1 MTADPH
7 APARFPSLVSDLP
20 LTRSALEFASAHHE
34 GQRREAD
41 SAPFILHPLEV
52 AQLLRARGY
61 GDEVIAAAALHDV
74 VEDTDVEP
82 AELEQRFGR
91 TVARLVEVLTEPSSD
106 GSYRERKARLRAAV
120 AGAGED
126 ALVIFAADKVAKV
139 REMRMALA
147 GGRIDEPDPDKLEH
161 YEACLE
167 LLEAR
172 LPGHSLVLQLRFELE
187 TLELL
192 PPEAR
197 RQSS

>member
-106 GSYRERKARLRAAV
+106 GSIMSFHNF
-120 AGAGED
+120 
-126 ALVIFAADKVAKV
+126 ALPCRINS
-139 REMRMALA
+139 MAIA
-147 GGRIDEPDPDKLEH
+147 T
-161 YEACLE
+161 A
-167 LLEAR
+167 
-172 LPGHSLVLQLRFELE
+172 
-187 TLELL
+187 
-192 PPEAR
+192 
-197 RQSS
+197 RQSRSDT

>member
-20 LTRSALEFASAHHE
+20 LTRSALEFASARHE
-34 GQRREAD
+34 GQRRQAD

-52 AQLLRARGY
+52 AQLLRVRGCD
-61 GDEVIAAAALHDV
+61 DEVIAAAVLHEV
-74 VEDTDVEP
+74 VEDADVEP

-91 TVARLVEVLTEPSSD
+91 RVARLVEVLTEPSPE
-106 GSYRERKARLRAAV
+106 GSYRERKARLREAV

-139 REMRMALA
+139 RELRMALA
-147 GGRIDEPDPDKLEH
+147 SGRIDEPDPDKLDH
-161 YEACLE
+161 YEASLG

-172 LPGHSLVLQLRFELE
+172 LPGNALVQQLRFELE

-192 PPEAR
+192 PPQAR
-197 RQSS
+197 ESS